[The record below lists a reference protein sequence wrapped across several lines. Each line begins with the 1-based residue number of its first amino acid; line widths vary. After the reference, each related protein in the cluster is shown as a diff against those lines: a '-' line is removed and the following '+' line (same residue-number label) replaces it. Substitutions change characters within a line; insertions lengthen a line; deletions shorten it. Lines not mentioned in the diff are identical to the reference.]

1 MPSYQTPSR
10 KTAAIM
16 FTDIAGYTSLTSKDE
31 LAALQLVNKKNSILK
46 PLIGQY
52 NGTHIKDVGDGTLSS
67 FQSASDASLCAVK
80 FQESVFTDDQMNV
93 RIGIHYGETIF
104 TDDDVFGDVV
114 NIASRIESM
123 SISGGVFISKDTF
136 DQLSGEEEFDTIS
149 LGLQAM
155 KGVGRLV
162 EIYALKEDHLAV
174 PDPEEYAE
182 KEIKTHKDDDVPSL
196 AIIPFLNK
204 GKEEDVFYTYGISAD
219 LIADVSGAGTLRIS
233 SMKDIEKIDHGSLS
247 SSEISEQLTLALGK
261 TFTLRRVE
269 SVGPKIGKELQN
281 DALKAIG
288 LALLLILIYITFRF
302 DRYYALG
309 SVMALIHDV
318 LITLGVFSL
327 LDYEINL
334 SIIAAFLTIVGY
346 SLNDTIVV
354 FDRIRESIPK
364 LMKKTLNDV
373 VNISL
378 NETLNR
384 TVITSLTTMMV
395 VVILFLWGGKVI
407 NLFAFALIIGVF
419 VGTYSS
425 LFVASPVM
433 VYFEKRSKKQ
443 FRK

>member
-1 MPSYQTPSR
+1 MR
-10 KTAAIM
+10 FLNKT
-16 FTDIAGYTSLTSKDE
+16 
-31 LAALQLVNKKNSILK
+31 
-46 PLIGQY
+46 
-52 NGTHIKDVGDGTLSS
+52 
-67 FQSASDASLCAVK
+67 
-80 FQESVFTDDQMNV
+80 
-93 RIGIHYGETIF
+93 
-104 TDDDVFGDVV
+104 
-114 NIASRIESM
+114 NID
-123 SISGGVFISKDTF
+123 FISKQKIAGF
-136 DQLSGEEEFDTIS
+136 LSITLIVAGIAS
-149 LGLQAM
+149 LIM
-155 KGVGRLV
+155 KGGPLLSIDFTGGTVAQVKFEIPV
-162 EIYALKEDHLAV
+162 ELGQLRETLSDYGFEGAEIVEFGS
-174 PDPEEYAE
+174 PDEVL
-182 KEIKTHKDDDVPSL
+182 IKTQ
-196 AIIPFLNK
+196 F
-204 GKEEDVFYTYGISAD
+204 
-219 LIADVSGAGTLRIS
+219 SG
-233 SMKDIEKIDHGSLS
+233 S
-247 SSEISEQLTLALGK
+247 SSEISEKLTLALGNS
-261 TFTLRRVE
+261 FTLRRVE
-269 SVGPKIGKELQN
+269 SVGPKIGKELQS

-288 LALLLILIYITFRF
+288 LALILILIYITFRF

-354 FDRIRESIPK
+354 FDRIRENIPK
-364 LMKKTLNDV
+364 FMKKTLNDV

-433 VYFEKRSKKQ
+433 VYFEKRSAGPYKK
-443 FRK
+443 

>member
-1 MPSYQTPSR
+1 MR
-10 KTAAIM
+10 FLNKT
-16 FTDIAGYTSLTSKDE
+16 
-31 LAALQLVNKKNSILK
+31 
-46 PLIGQY
+46 
-52 NGTHIKDVGDGTLSS
+52 
-67 FQSASDASLCAVK
+67 
-80 FQESVFTDDQMNV
+80 
-93 RIGIHYGETIF
+93 
-104 TDDDVFGDVV
+104 
-114 NIASRIESM
+114 NID
-123 SISGGVFISKDTF
+123 FISKQKIAGFLSITLIVAGIASLIIKGGPLLSIDFTGGTVAQVKF
-136 DQLSGEEEFDTIS
+136 EIPVELGQLRETLSDYGFEGAEIVEFGS
-149 LGLQAM
+149 
-155 KGVGRLV
+155 
-162 EIYALKEDHLAV
+162 
-174 PDPEEYAE
+174 PDEVL
-182 KEIKTHKDDDVPSL
+182 IKTQ
-196 AIIPFLNK
+196 F
-204 GKEEDVFYTYGISAD
+204 
-219 LIADVSGAGTLRIS
+219 SG
-233 SMKDIEKIDHGSLS
+233 S
-247 SSEISEQLTLALGK
+247 SSEISEKLTLALGNS
-261 TFTLRRVE
+261 FTLRRVE
-269 SVGPKIGKELQN
+269 SVGPKIGKELQS

-288 LALLLILIYITFRF
+288 LALILILIYITFRF

-354 FDRIRESIPK
+354 FDRIRENIPK
-364 LMKKTLNDV
+364 FMKKTLNDV

-433 VYFEKRSKKQ
+433 VYFEKRSAGPYKK
-443 FRK
+443 

>member
-1 MPSYQTPSR
+1 MRFLS
-10 KTAAIM
+10 KT
-16 FTDIAGYTSLTSKDE
+16 
-31 LAALQLVNKKNSILK
+31 
-46 PLIGQY
+46 
-52 NGTHIKDVGDGTLSS
+52 
-67 FQSASDASLCAVK
+67 
-80 FQESVFTDDQMNV
+80 
-93 RIGIHYGETIF
+93 
-104 TDDDVFGDVV
+104 
-114 NIASRIESM
+114 NID
-123 SISGGVFISKDTF
+123 FISKQKITGF
-136 DQLSGEEEFDTIS
+136 LSIALIVAGIAS
-149 LGLQAM
+149 LIM
-155 KGVGRLV
+155 KGGPLLSIDFTGGTVAQVKFEKPV
-162 EIYALKEDHLAV
+162 ELGQLRETLSDYGFKGAEIVEFGS
-174 PDPEEYAE
+174 PDEIL
-182 KEIKTHKDDDVPSL
+182 IKTQ
-196 AIIPFLNK
+196 F
-204 GKEEDVFYTYGISAD
+204 
-219 LIADVSGAGTLRIS
+219 SG
-233 SMKDIEKIDHGSLS
+233 S
-247 SSEISEQLTLALGK
+247 SSEISEKLTLALGNS
-261 TFTLRRVE
+261 FTLRRVE
-269 SVGPKIGKELQN
+269 AVGPKIGKELQT

-318 LITLGVFSL
+318 LITLGMFSL

-354 FDRIRESIPK
+354 FDRIRENIPK
-364 LMKKTLNDV
+364 IMKKTLNDV

-433 VYFEKRSKKQ
+433 VYFEKRSAGPH
-443 FRK
+443 RK

>member
-1 MPSYQTPSR
+1 MR
-10 KTAAIM
+10 FLNKT
-16 FTDIAGYTSLTSKDE
+16 
-31 LAALQLVNKKNSILK
+31 
-46 PLIGQY
+46 
-52 NGTHIKDVGDGTLSS
+52 
-67 FQSASDASLCAVK
+67 
-80 FQESVFTDDQMNV
+80 
-93 RIGIHYGETIF
+93 
-104 TDDDVFGDVV
+104 
-114 NIASRIESM
+114 NID
-123 SISGGVFISKDTF
+123 FISKQKIAGF
-136 DQLSGEEEFDTIS
+136 LSITLIVAGIAS
-149 LGLQAM
+149 LIM
-155 KGVGRLV
+155 KGGPLLSIDFTGGTVAQVKFEKPV
-162 EIYALKEDHLAV
+162 ELGQLRETLSDYGFKGAEIVEFGS
-174 PDPEEYAE
+174 PDEIL
-182 KEIKTHKDDDVPSL
+182 IKTQ
-196 AIIPFLNK
+196 F
-204 GKEEDVFYTYGISAD
+204 
-219 LIADVSGAGTLRIS
+219 SG
-233 SMKDIEKIDHGSLS
+233 S
-247 SSEISEQLTLALGK
+247 SSEISEKLTLALGNS
-261 TFTLRRVE
+261 FTLRRVE
-269 SVGPKIGKELQN
+269 SVGPKIGKELQS

-288 LALLLILIYITFRF
+288 LALILILIYITFRF

-354 FDRIRESIPK
+354 FDRIRENIPK
-364 LMKKTLNDV
+364 FMKKTLNDV

-433 VYFEKRSKKQ
+433 VYFEKRSKKP

>member
-1 MPSYQTPSR
+1 MRFLS
-10 KTAAIM
+10 KT
-16 FTDIAGYTSLTSKDE
+16 
-31 LAALQLVNKKNSILK
+31 
-46 PLIGQY
+46 
-52 NGTHIKDVGDGTLSS
+52 
-67 FQSASDASLCAVK
+67 
-80 FQESVFTDDQMNV
+80 
-93 RIGIHYGETIF
+93 
-104 TDDDVFGDVV
+104 
-114 NIASRIESM
+114 NID
-123 SISGGVFISKDTF
+123 FISKQKIAGFLSIALIVAGIASLIIKGGPLLSIDFTGGTVAQVKF
-136 DQLSGEEEFDTIS
+136 EIPVELGQLRETLSDYGFKGAEIVEFGSPD
-149 LGLQAM
+149 
-155 KGVGRLV
+155 
-162 EIYALKEDHLAV
+162 EIL
-174 PDPEEYAE
+174 
-182 KEIKTHKDDDVPSL
+182 IKTQ
-196 AIIPFLNK
+196 F
-204 GKEEDVFYTYGISAD
+204 
-219 LIADVSGAGTLRIS
+219 SG
-233 SMKDIEKIDHGSLS
+233 S

-354 FDRIRESIPK
+354 FDRIRENIPK
-364 LMKKTLNDV
+364 YMKKTLNDV

-433 VYFEKRSKKQ
+433 VYFEKRSKKP

>member
-1 MPSYQTPSR
+1 MR
-10 KTAAIM
+10 FLNKT
-16 FTDIAGYTSLTSKDE
+16 
-31 LAALQLVNKKNSILK
+31 
-46 PLIGQY
+46 
-52 NGTHIKDVGDGTLSS
+52 
-67 FQSASDASLCAVK
+67 
-80 FQESVFTDDQMNV
+80 
-93 RIGIHYGETIF
+93 
-104 TDDDVFGDVV
+104 
-114 NIASRIESM
+114 NID
-123 SISGGVFISKDTF
+123 FISKQKIAGFLSITLIVAGIASLIIKGGPLLSIDFTGGTVAQVKF
-136 DQLSGEEEFDTIS
+136 EKPVELGQLRKTLSDYGFEGAEIVEFGS
-149 LGLQAM
+149 
-155 KGVGRLV
+155 
-162 EIYALKEDHLAV
+162 
-174 PDPEEYAE
+174 PDEVL
-182 KEIKTHKDDDVPSL
+182 IKTQ
-196 AIIPFLNK
+196 F
-204 GKEEDVFYTYGISAD
+204 
-219 LIADVSGAGTLRIS
+219 SG
-233 SMKDIEKIDHGSLS
+233 S
-247 SSEISEQLTLALGK
+247 SSEISEKLTLALGNS
-261 TFTLRRVE
+261 FTLRRVE
-269 SVGPKIGKELQN
+269 SVGPKIGKELQS

-288 LALLLILIYITFRF
+288 LALILILIYITFRF

-354 FDRIRESIPK
+354 FDRIRENIPK
-364 LMKKTLNDV
+364 FMKKTLNDV

-433 VYFEKRSKKQ
+433 VYFEKRSKKP

>member
-1 MPSYQTPSR
+1 MR
-10 KTAAIM
+10 FLNKT
-16 FTDIAGYTSLTSKDE
+16 
-31 LAALQLVNKKNSILK
+31 
-46 PLIGQY
+46 
-52 NGTHIKDVGDGTLSS
+52 
-67 FQSASDASLCAVK
+67 
-80 FQESVFTDDQMNV
+80 
-93 RIGIHYGETIF
+93 
-104 TDDDVFGDVV
+104 
-114 NIASRIESM
+114 NID
-123 SISGGVFISKDTF
+123 FISKQKITGF
-136 DQLSGEEEFDTIS
+136 LSIALIVAGIAS
-149 LGLQAM
+149 LIM
-155 KGVGRLV
+155 KGGPLLSIDFTGGTVAQVKFEKPV
-162 EIYALKEDHLAV
+162 ELGQLRETLSDYGFKGAEIVEFGS
-174 PDPEEYAE
+174 PDEIL
-182 KEIKTHKDDDVPSL
+182 IKTQ
-196 AIIPFLNK
+196 F
-204 GKEEDVFYTYGISAD
+204 
-219 LIADVSGAGTLRIS
+219 SG
-233 SMKDIEKIDHGSLS
+233 S
-247 SSEISEQLTLALGK
+247 SSEISEKLTLALGNS
-261 TFTLRRVE
+261 FTLRRVE
-269 SVGPKIGKELQN
+269 SVGPKIGKELQT

-288 LALLLILIYITFRF
+288 LALILILIYITFRF

-354 FDRIRESIPK
+354 FDRIRENIPK
-364 LMKKTLNDV
+364 FMKKTLNDV

-433 VYFEKRSKKQ
+433 VYFEKRSAGPY
-443 FRK
+443 RK

>member
-1 MPSYQTPSR
+1 MR
-10 KTAAIM
+10 FLNKT
-16 FTDIAGYTSLTSKDE
+16 
-31 LAALQLVNKKNSILK
+31 
-46 PLIGQY
+46 
-52 NGTHIKDVGDGTLSS
+52 
-67 FQSASDASLCAVK
+67 
-80 FQESVFTDDQMNV
+80 
-93 RIGIHYGETIF
+93 
-104 TDDDVFGDVV
+104 
-114 NIASRIESM
+114 NID
-123 SISGGVFISKDTF
+123 FISKQKIAGFLSITLIVAGIASLIIKGGPLLSIDFTGGTVAQVKF
-136 DQLSGEEEFDTIS
+136 EIPVELGQLRETLSDYGFEGAEIVEFGSPD
-149 LGLQAM
+149 
-155 KGVGRLV
+155 
-162 EIYALKEDHLAV
+162 EIL
-174 PDPEEYAE
+174 
-182 KEIKTHKDDDVPSL
+182 IKTQ
-196 AIIPFLNK
+196 F
-204 GKEEDVFYTYGISAD
+204 
-219 LIADVSGAGTLRIS
+219 SG
-233 SMKDIEKIDHGSLS
+233 S

-288 LALLLILIYITFRF
+288 LALILILIYITFRF

-354 FDRIRESIPK
+354 FDRIRENIPK
-364 LMKKTLNDV
+364 FMKKTLNDV

-433 VYFEKRSKKQ
+433 VYFEKRSKKP

>member
-1 MPSYQTPSR
+1 MRFLS
-10 KTAAIM
+10 KT
-16 FTDIAGYTSLTSKDE
+16 
-31 LAALQLVNKKNSILK
+31 
-46 PLIGQY
+46 
-52 NGTHIKDVGDGTLSS
+52 
-67 FQSASDASLCAVK
+67 
-80 FQESVFTDDQMNV
+80 
-93 RIGIHYGETIF
+93 
-104 TDDDVFGDVV
+104 
-114 NIASRIESM
+114 NID
-123 SISGGVFISKDTF
+123 FISKQKITGF
-136 DQLSGEEEFDTIS
+136 LSIALIVAGIAS
-149 LGLQAM
+149 LIM
-155 KGVGRLV
+155 KGGPLLSIDFTGGTVAQVKFEKPV
-162 EIYALKEDHLAV
+162 ELGQLRETLSDYGFKGAEIVEFGS
-174 PDPEEYAE
+174 PDEIL
-182 KEIKTHKDDDVPSL
+182 IKTQ
-196 AIIPFLNK
+196 F
-204 GKEEDVFYTYGISAD
+204 
-219 LIADVSGAGTLRIS
+219 SG
-233 SMKDIEKIDHGSLS
+233 S
-247 SSEISEQLTLALGK
+247 SSEISEKLTLALGNS
-261 TFTLRRVE
+261 FTLRRVE
-269 SVGPKIGKELQN
+269 SVGPKIGKELQS

-288 LALLLILIYITFRF
+288 LALILILIYITFRF

-354 FDRIRESIPK
+354 FDRIRENIPK
-364 LMKKTLNDV
+364 FMKKTLNDV

-433 VYFEKRSKKQ
+433 VYFEKRSAGPYKK
-443 FRK
+443 

>member
-1 MPSYQTPSR
+1 MRFLS
-10 KTAAIM
+10 KT
-16 FTDIAGYTSLTSKDE
+16 
-31 LAALQLVNKKNSILK
+31 
-46 PLIGQY
+46 
-52 NGTHIKDVGDGTLSS
+52 
-67 FQSASDASLCAVK
+67 
-80 FQESVFTDDQMNV
+80 
-93 RIGIHYGETIF
+93 
-104 TDDDVFGDVV
+104 
-114 NIASRIESM
+114 NID
-123 SISGGVFISKDTF
+123 FISKQKITGF
-136 DQLSGEEEFDTIS
+136 LSIALIVAGIAS
-149 LGLQAM
+149 LIM
-155 KGVGRLV
+155 KGGPLLSIDFTGGAVAQVKFEKPV
-162 EIYALKEDHLAV
+162 ELGQLRETLSDYGFKGAEIVEFGS
-174 PDPEEYAE
+174 PDEIL
-182 KEIKTHKDDDVPSL
+182 IKTQ
-196 AIIPFLNK
+196 F
-204 GKEEDVFYTYGISAD
+204 
-219 LIADVSGAGTLRIS
+219 SG
-233 SMKDIEKIDHGSLS
+233 S
-247 SSEISEQLTLALGK
+247 SSEISEKLTLALGNS
-261 TFTLRRVE
+261 FTLRRVE
-269 SVGPKIGKELQN
+269 SVGPKIGKELQT

-354 FDRIRESIPK
+354 FDRIRENIPK
-364 LMKKTLNDV
+364 FIKKTLNDV

-433 VYFEKRSKKQ
+433 VYFEKRSAGPY
-443 FRK
+443 RK

>member
-1 MPSYQTPSR
+1 MR
-10 KTAAIM
+10 FLNKT
-16 FTDIAGYTSLTSKDE
+16 
-31 LAALQLVNKKNSILK
+31 
-46 PLIGQY
+46 
-52 NGTHIKDVGDGTLSS
+52 
-67 FQSASDASLCAVK
+67 
-80 FQESVFTDDQMNV
+80 
-93 RIGIHYGETIF
+93 
-104 TDDDVFGDVV
+104 
-114 NIASRIESM
+114 NID
-123 SISGGVFISKDTF
+123 FISKQKIAGFLSITLIVAGIASLIIKGGPLLSIDFTGGTVAQVKF
-136 DQLSGEEEFDTIS
+136 EKPVELGQLRETLSDYGFKGAEIVEFGSPD
-149 LGLQAM
+149 
-155 KGVGRLV
+155 
-162 EIYALKEDHLAV
+162 EIL
-174 PDPEEYAE
+174 
-182 KEIKTHKDDDVPSL
+182 IKTQ
-196 AIIPFLNK
+196 F
-204 GKEEDVFYTYGISAD
+204 
-219 LIADVSGAGTLRIS
+219 SG
-233 SMKDIEKIDHGSLS
+233 S
-247 SSEISEQLTLALGK
+247 SSEISEKLTLALGNS
-261 TFTLRRVE
+261 FTLRRVE
-269 SVGPKIGKELQN
+269 SVGPKIGKELQT

-354 FDRIRESIPK
+354 FDRIRENIPK
-364 LMKKTLNDV
+364 FMKKTLNDV

-433 VYFEKRSKKQ
+433 VYFEKRSAGPYKK
-443 FRK
+443 

>member
-1 MPSYQTPSR
+1 MR
-10 KTAAIM
+10 FLNKT
-16 FTDIAGYTSLTSKDE
+16 
-31 LAALQLVNKKNSILK
+31 
-46 PLIGQY
+46 
-52 NGTHIKDVGDGTLSS
+52 
-67 FQSASDASLCAVK
+67 
-80 FQESVFTDDQMNV
+80 
-93 RIGIHYGETIF
+93 
-104 TDDDVFGDVV
+104 
-114 NIASRIESM
+114 NID
-123 SISGGVFISKDTF
+123 FISKQKIAGFLSITLIVAGIASLIIKGGPLLSIDFTGGTVAQVKF
-136 DQLSGEEEFDTIS
+136 EKPVELGQLRETLSDYGFEGAEIVEFGS
-149 LGLQAM
+149 
-155 KGVGRLV
+155 
-162 EIYALKEDHLAV
+162 
-174 PDPEEYAE
+174 PDEVL
-182 KEIKTHKDDDVPSL
+182 IKTQ
-196 AIIPFLNK
+196 F
-204 GKEEDVFYTYGISAD
+204 
-219 LIADVSGAGTLRIS
+219 SG
-233 SMKDIEKIDHGSLS
+233 S

-354 FDRIRESIPK
+354 FDRIRENIPK
-364 LMKKTLNDV
+364 YMKKTLNDV

-433 VYFEKRSKKQ
+433 VYFEKRSKKP

>member
-1 MPSYQTPSR
+1 MRILS
-10 KTAAIM
+10 KT
-16 FTDIAGYTSLTSKDE
+16 
-31 LAALQLVNKKNSILK
+31 
-46 PLIGQY
+46 
-52 NGTHIKDVGDGTLSS
+52 
-67 FQSASDASLCAVK
+67 
-80 FQESVFTDDQMNV
+80 
-93 RIGIHYGETIF
+93 
-104 TDDDVFGDVV
+104 
-114 NIASRIESM
+114 NID
-123 SISGGVFISKDTF
+123 FISKQKITGF
-136 DQLSGEEEFDTIS
+136 LSIALIVAGIAS
-149 LGLQAM
+149 LVM
-155 KGVGRLV
+155 KGGPMLSIDFTGGTVAQVKFEKPV
-162 EIYALKEDHLAV
+162 ELGQLRETLSDFGFKGSDIVEFGS
-174 PDPEEYAE
+174 PDEVL
-182 KEIKTHKDDDVPSL
+182 IKTQ
-196 AIIPFLNK
+196 F
-204 GKEEDVFYTYGISAD
+204 
-219 LIADVSGAGTLRIS
+219 SG
-233 SMKDIEKIDHGSLS
+233 S
-247 SSEISEQLTLALGK
+247 SSEISEKLTLALGN

-281 DALKAIG
+281 DAFKAIG

-354 FDRIRESIPK
+354 FDRIRENIPK
-364 LMKKTLNDV
+364 FMKKPLNDV

-419 VGTYSS
+419 IGTYSS

-433 VYFEKRSKKQ
+433 VYFEKRSAGPY
-443 FRK
+443 RK

>member
-1 MPSYQTPSR
+1 MRFLS
-10 KTAAIM
+10 KT
-16 FTDIAGYTSLTSKDE
+16 
-31 LAALQLVNKKNSILK
+31 
-46 PLIGQY
+46 
-52 NGTHIKDVGDGTLSS
+52 
-67 FQSASDASLCAVK
+67 
-80 FQESVFTDDQMNV
+80 
-93 RIGIHYGETIF
+93 
-104 TDDDVFGDVV
+104 
-114 NIASRIESM
+114 NID
-123 SISGGVFISKDTF
+123 FISKQKITGF
-136 DQLSGEEEFDTIS
+136 LSIALIVAGIAS
-149 LGLQAM
+149 LIM
-155 KGVGRLV
+155 KGGPLLSIDFTGGTVAQVKFEKPV
-162 EIYALKEDHLAV
+162 ELGQLRETLSDYGFKGAEIVEFGS
-174 PDPEEYAE
+174 PDEIL
-182 KEIKTHKDDDVPSL
+182 IKTQ
-196 AIIPFLNK
+196 F
-204 GKEEDVFYTYGISAD
+204 
-219 LIADVSGAGTLRIS
+219 SG
-233 SMKDIEKIDHGSLS
+233 S
-247 SSEISEQLTLALGK
+247 SSEISEKLTLALGNS
-261 TFTLRRVE
+261 FTLRRVE
-269 SVGPKIGKELQN
+269 SVGPKIGKELQT

-354 FDRIRESIPK
+354 FDRIRENIPK
-364 LMKKTLNDV
+364 FIKKTLNDV

-433 VYFEKRSKKQ
+433 AYFEKRSAGPY
-443 FRK
+443 RK

>member
-1 MPSYQTPSR
+1 MR
-10 KTAAIM
+10 FLNKT
-16 FTDIAGYTSLTSKDE
+16 
-31 LAALQLVNKKNSILK
+31 
-46 PLIGQY
+46 
-52 NGTHIKDVGDGTLSS
+52 
-67 FQSASDASLCAVK
+67 
-80 FQESVFTDDQMNV
+80 
-93 RIGIHYGETIF
+93 
-104 TDDDVFGDVV
+104 
-114 NIASRIESM
+114 NID
-123 SISGGVFISKDTF
+123 FISKQKIAGFLSITLIVAGIASLIIKGGPLLSIDFTGGTVAQVKF
-136 DQLSGEEEFDTIS
+136 EIPVELGQLRETLSDYGFEGAEIVEFGS
-149 LGLQAM
+149 
-155 KGVGRLV
+155 
-162 EIYALKEDHLAV
+162 
-174 PDPEEYAE
+174 PDEVL
-182 KEIKTHKDDDVPSL
+182 IKTQ
-196 AIIPFLNK
+196 F
-204 GKEEDVFYTYGISAD
+204 
-219 LIADVSGAGTLRIS
+219 SG
-233 SMKDIEKIDHGSLS
+233 S

-288 LALLLILIYITFRF
+288 LALILILIYITFRF

-354 FDRIRESIPK
+354 FDRIRENIPK
-364 LMKKTLNDV
+364 YMKKTLNDV

-419 VGTYSS
+419 IGTYSS

-433 VYFEKRSKKQ
+433 VYFEKRSAGPYKK
-443 FRK
+443 

>member
-1 MPSYQTPSR
+1 MR
-10 KTAAIM
+10 FLNKT
-16 FTDIAGYTSLTSKDE
+16 
-31 LAALQLVNKKNSILK
+31 
-46 PLIGQY
+46 
-52 NGTHIKDVGDGTLSS
+52 
-67 FQSASDASLCAVK
+67 
-80 FQESVFTDDQMNV
+80 
-93 RIGIHYGETIF
+93 
-104 TDDDVFGDVV
+104 
-114 NIASRIESM
+114 NID
-123 SISGGVFISKDTF
+123 FISKQKIAGFLSITLIVAGIASLIIKGGPLLSIDFTGGTVAQVKF
-136 DQLSGEEEFDTIS
+136 EKPVELGQLRETLSDYGFEGAEIVEFGS
-149 LGLQAM
+149 
-155 KGVGRLV
+155 
-162 EIYALKEDHLAV
+162 
-174 PDPEEYAE
+174 PDEVL
-182 KEIKTHKDDDVPSL
+182 IKTQ
-196 AIIPFLNK
+196 F
-204 GKEEDVFYTYGISAD
+204 
-219 LIADVSGAGTLRIS
+219 SG
-233 SMKDIEKIDHGSLS
+233 S
-247 SSEISEQLTLALGK
+247 SSEISEKLTLALGNS
-261 TFTLRRVE
+261 FTLRRVE
-269 SVGPKIGKELQN
+269 SVGPKIGKELQT

-288 LALLLILIYITFRF
+288 LALILILIYITFRF

-354 FDRIRESIPK
+354 FDRIRENIPK
-364 LMKKTLNDV
+364 FMKKTLNDV

-433 VYFEKRSKKQ
+433 VYFEKRSAGPYKK
-443 FRK
+443 

>member
-1 MPSYQTPSR
+1 MRFLS
-10 KTAAIM
+10 KT
-16 FTDIAGYTSLTSKDE
+16 
-31 LAALQLVNKKNSILK
+31 
-46 PLIGQY
+46 
-52 NGTHIKDVGDGTLSS
+52 
-67 FQSASDASLCAVK
+67 
-80 FQESVFTDDQMNV
+80 
-93 RIGIHYGETIF
+93 
-104 TDDDVFGDVV
+104 
-114 NIASRIESM
+114 NID
-123 SISGGVFISKDTF
+123 FISKQKITGL
-136 DQLSGEEEFDTIS
+136 LSIALIVAGIAS
-149 LGLQAM
+149 LIM
-155 KGVGRLV
+155 KGGPLLSIDFTGGTVAQVKFEKPV
-162 EIYALKEDHLAV
+162 ELGQLRETLSDYGFKGAEIVEFGS
-174 PDPEEYAE
+174 PDEIL
-182 KEIKTHKDDDVPSL
+182 IKTQ
-196 AIIPFLNK
+196 F
-204 GKEEDVFYTYGISAD
+204 
-219 LIADVSGAGTLRIS
+219 SG
-233 SMKDIEKIDHGSLS
+233 S
-247 SSEISEQLTLALGK
+247 SSEISEKLTLALGNS
-261 TFTLRRVE
+261 FTLRRVE
-269 SVGPKIGKELQN
+269 SVGPKIGKELQT

-354 FDRIRESIPK
+354 FDRIRENIPK
-364 LMKKTLNDV
+364 FMKKTLNDV

-433 VYFEKRSKKQ
+433 VYFEKRSAGPY
-443 FRK
+443 RK

>member
-1 MPSYQTPSR
+1 MRFLS
-10 KTAAIM
+10 KT
-16 FTDIAGYTSLTSKDE
+16 
-31 LAALQLVNKKNSILK
+31 
-46 PLIGQY
+46 
-52 NGTHIKDVGDGTLSS
+52 
-67 FQSASDASLCAVK
+67 
-80 FQESVFTDDQMNV
+80 
-93 RIGIHYGETIF
+93 
-104 TDDDVFGDVV
+104 
-114 NIASRIESM
+114 NID
-123 SISGGVFISKDTF
+123 FISKQKITGF
-136 DQLSGEEEFDTIS
+136 LSIALIVAGIAS
-149 LGLQAM
+149 LIM
-155 KGVGRLV
+155 KGGPLLSIDFTGGTVAQVKFEKPV
-162 EIYALKEDHLAV
+162 ELGQLRETLSDYGFKGAEIVEFGS
-174 PDPEEYAE
+174 PDEIL
-182 KEIKTHKDDDVPSL
+182 IKTQ
-196 AIIPFLNK
+196 F
-204 GKEEDVFYTYGISAD
+204 
-219 LIADVSGAGTLRIS
+219 SG
-233 SMKDIEKIDHGSLS
+233 S
-247 SSEISEQLTLALGK
+247 SSEISEKLTLALGNS
-261 TFTLRRVE
+261 FTLRRVE
-269 SVGPKIGKELQN
+269 SVGPKIGKELQT

-354 FDRIRESIPK
+354 FDRIRENIPK
-364 LMKKTLNDV
+364 FMKKTLNDV

-407 NLFAFALIIGVF
+407 NFFAFALIIGVF

-433 VYFEKRSKKQ
+433 VYFEKRSAGPY
-443 FRK
+443 RK

>member
-1 MPSYQTPSR
+1 MR
-10 KTAAIM
+10 FLKKT
-16 FTDIAGYTSLTSKDE
+16 
-31 LAALQLVNKKNSILK
+31 
-46 PLIGQY
+46 
-52 NGTHIKDVGDGTLSS
+52 
-67 FQSASDASLCAVK
+67 
-80 FQESVFTDDQMNV
+80 
-93 RIGIHYGETIF
+93 
-104 TDDDVFGDVV
+104 
-114 NIASRIESM
+114 NIN
-123 SISGGVFISKDTF
+123 FISKQKFTAF
-136 DQLSGEEEFDTIS
+136 LSIALIIAGIAS
-149 LGLQAM
+149 LIM
-155 KGVGRLV
+155 KGGPLLSIDFTGGTVAQVKFENPV
-162 EIYALKEDHLAV
+162 ELAQLRSILSEYGFKGAEIV
-174 PDPEEYAE
+174 EFGSPDEVL
-182 KEIKTHKDDDVPSL
+182 IKTQ
-196 AIIPFLNK
+196 F
-204 GKEEDVFYTYGISAD
+204 
-219 LIADVSGAGTLRIS
+219 SG
-233 SMKDIEKIDHGSLS
+233 S

-318 LITLGVFSL
+318 LITLGLFSL

-354 FDRIRESIPK
+354 FDRIRENIPK
-364 LMKKTLNDV
+364 YMKKTLNDV

-433 VYFEKRSKKQ
+433 VYFEKRSAGPY
-443 FRK
+443 RK